1 MTILLG
7 LQNVQS
13 LLFIMIHELE
23 SDILIQLMA
32 ILNTYE
38 IWQLKQQKNMKQNY
52 LRVFI
57 VGLLDPHMRLLLKLL
72 L

>member
-7 LQNVQS
+7 LQSVQF

-23 SDILIQLMA
+23 SDILIQLMV

-38 IWQLKQQKNMKQNY
+38 IWQLKQQKNTKQNC

-57 VGLLDPHMRLLLKLL
+57 VGLLDQHMRLRLKLL